1 MNKTHTG
8 THTGPITLNV
18 RLTAGQIRVVAED
31 RDRAEIVVSTPDSSG
46 PSAEAVTNTAITE
59 TGGHLEVRVPNP
71 GGTGGAMIQ
80 TGGGGVIVGSNYGV
94 VVGGNMYGSM
104 MSGVTGGEMW
114 VNGQRVTGGG
124 VVVGGSPIDVEV
136 RVPRGSTVSAKTTS
150 AAVTVTG
157 EVNSIDAET
166 MSGDVYASLVQVAD
180 VRTMSGDVEI
190 AALSAE
196 ARIKTMSGDIEVTAD
211 PASAALVPVRASS
224 MSGDITARGR
234 VDLDGRSM
242 SGRVRNR

>member
-31 RDRAEIVVSTPDSSG
+31 RARAEIVVSTPDSSG
-46 PSAEAVTNTAITE
+46 PSVEAVTNTRISDLGDTI
-59 TGGHLEVRVPNP
+59 EVDVPDN
-71 GGTGGAMIQ
+71 
-80 TGGGGVIVGSNYGV
+80 GGGGVTIQSGGGVTMVNSGSGMFIAGN
-94 VVGGNMYGSM
+94 VVGGSIIS
-104 MSGVTGGEMW
+104 SGRDTFI
-114 VNGQRVTGGG
+114 NGQRVTGGG
-124 VVVGGSPIDVEV
+124 AVHIGGSGISVEA
-136 RVPRGSTVSAKTTS
+136 RVPRGSSVRANTT
-150 AAVTVTG
+150 AADITVTG
-157 EVNSIDAET
+157 EARAVNA
-166 MSGDVYASLVQVAD
+166 G
-180 VRTMSGDVEI
+180 TMSGDVEI

>member
-31 RDRAEIVVSTPDSSG
+31 RARAEIVVSTPDSSG
-46 PSAEAVTNTAITE
+46 PSVEAVTNTRISDLGDTI
-59 TGGHLEVRVPNP
+59 EVDVPDN
-71 GGTGGAMIQ
+71 
-80 TGGGGVIVGSNYGV
+80 GGGGVTIQSGGGVTMVNSGSGMFIAGN
-94 VVGGNMYGSM
+94 VVGGSIIS
-104 MSGVTGGEMW
+104 SGRDTFI
-114 VNGQRVTGGG
+114 NGQRVTGGG
-124 VVVGGSPIDVEV
+124 AVHIGGSGISVEA
-136 RVPRGSTVSAKTTS
+136 RVPRGSSVRANTT
-150 AAVTVTG
+150 AADITVTG
-157 EVNSIDAET
+157 EARAVNAGT
-166 MSGDVYASLVQVAD
+166 MSGDVYVSQVQVAD

-211 PASAALVPVRASS
+211 PASAALVQVRASS